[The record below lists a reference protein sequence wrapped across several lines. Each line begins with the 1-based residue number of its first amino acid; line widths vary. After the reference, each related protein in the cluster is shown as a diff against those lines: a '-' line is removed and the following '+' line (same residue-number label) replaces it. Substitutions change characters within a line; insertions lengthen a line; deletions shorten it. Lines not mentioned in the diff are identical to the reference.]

1 MIRDLA
7 RKGGDEVV
15 CAPTASVS
23 PSSLGSMAHQPHDSL
38 VKAALSRQENAVGA
52 LRAVLPPALLAQL
65 DLSTLRLSQD
75 SFVDEHLG
83 KLFSDLVYE
92 VDVAGRP
99 GLICF
104 VLYEHQSTVD
114 ALQSVRLL
122 AYMTRVWDAWLQ
134 ENPRASKIPPVIPV
148 VLYHGP
154 QPWTASTSL
163 PDVIDLPEA
172 ALAAAREHLP
182 LFRFLLDDLTVT
194 ADADLRTRESA
205 VLGRLTFLLLKHAR
219 SLVAGQAGPGSL
231 AGFLRSVSDLLGALG
246 SRDDRIRVFSYIIEV
261 VEGAD
266 PSTLVDA
273 LGGAAASEVREDAMT
288 AGEKLRQEGRQEG
301 RLEGQRRTLL
311 RLLRAKFGPLSA
323 EAEARVAAAD
333 EAMLDT
339 WADRVLTAARLAD
352 VWA

>member
-1 MIRDLA
+1 
-7 RKGGDEVV
+7 
-15 CAPTASVS
+15 
-23 PSSLGSMAHQPHDSL
+23 MAHQPHDSL

-65 DLSTLRLSQD
+65 DLSTLRLSHD
-75 SFVDEHLG
+75 SFVDERLG

-92 VDVAGRP
+92 VEFAGRP
-99 GLICF
+99 ALVCF

-114 ALQSVRLL
+114 ALQPVWLL
-122 AYMTRVWDAWLQ
+122 AYMSRVWDTWLQ
-134 ENPRASKIPPVIPV
+134 EHPKASKIPPVIPV

-163 PDVIDLPEA
+163 ADVLDLPET
-172 ALAAAREHLP
+172 ALAVAREHLP

-194 ADADLRTRESA
+194 ADTDLRTRHSA

-231 AGFLRSVSDLLGALG
+231 AGFLRSVSDLLAALG

-273 LGGAAASEVREDAMT
+273 LGAAAASEVKEDVMT
-288 AGEKLRQEGRQEG
+288 AGEKLRQEGRLEG
-301 RLEGQRRTLL
+301 RLEGQRRALL
-311 RLLRAKFGPLSA
+311 KLLRARFGPVP
-323 EAEARVAAAD
+323 EDAEARVATAN
-333 EAMLDT
+333 EQSLDA
-339 WADRVLTAARLAD
+339 WLDRVLTATRISD
-352 VWA
+352 VWGTG

>member
-1 MIRDLA
+1 
-7 RKGGDEVV
+7 
-15 CAPTASVS
+15 
-23 PSSLGSMAHQPHDSL
+23 MAHQPHDSL
-38 VKAALSRQENAVGA
+38 AKAALSRQENAVGA

-75 SFVDEHLG
+75 SFVDERLG

-92 VDVAGRP
+92 VEVAGRP
-99 GLICF
+99 GLVCF

-114 ALQSVRLL
+114 VLQPVWLL
-122 AYMTRVWDAWLQ
+122 SYMTRVWETWLQ
-134 ENPRASKIPPVIPV
+134 DHSKASKIPAVIPV
-148 VLYHGP
+148 VLHHGP

-163 PDVIDLPEA
+163 ADLLDLPEV

-219 SLVAGQAGPGSL
+219 SVVTERAGPGSL
-231 AGFLRSVSDLLGALG
+231 EAFLRSVSDLLAALG
-246 SRDDRIRVFSYIIEV
+246 SRDDRIRVFSHIIEV

-266 PSTLVDA
+266 PSTVVDA
-273 LGGAAASEVREDAMT
+273 LGGAAGEVKEDVMT
-288 AGEKLRQEGRQEG
+288 AGEKLRQEG

-311 RLLRAKFGPLSA
+311 RQLRAKFAPLSP
-323 EAEARVAAAD
+323 EAEARVSAAD
-333 EAMLDT
+333 EKALDT
-339 WADRVLTAARLAD
+339 WSENVLKATRISD
-352 VWA
+352 VWGTE